1 MSGLDTFMK
10 LFSGRNDCYGY
21 NALCIKEKLTPEIY
35 NQHLEGLRRIG
46 VYPIYN
52 KKMVNW
58 LAVDIDIKDLGLILS
73 VKQRAEKF
81 KIKMHLERSKSKGF
95 HGWVFFDKPIE
106 AVKPRLVFEMI
117 LEELEIKCELFPK
130 QDEISENA
138 PYGNFIFLP
147 LFGGDTKEGKTCF
160 VDDQDKV
167 IIYNANSLNK
177 LEFTKVQDIEDVIEM
192 NSLERRQVILKE
204 NNNTEPRLSKKNVP
218 CIEKIKQGV
227 KIGHR
232 HNSAFRLA
240 IHFKERG
247 LSFEEIESLLKN
259 WNAKQTP
266 PKDKTKHQLEK
277 ELLQIIQAVFK
288 GDYKSY
294 GCEDGIIENY
304 CDKANCPIIQAQA
317 RKDQIDKGVITMV
330 FRDADTIVYR
340 KKDWEYRLAGFEFT
354 NTGKFKVSLT
364 LSKDEKI
371 VYKDLIKL
379 DMAANRARYVKAS
392 KDPEMDGDLIKID
405 ELVKKQFI
413 KEEKE
418 RLDTPKQLYVMTE
431 QEKNETIKFMEETPN
446 LLYRVIDL
454 TNKMGVVGEEIVRL
468 MVYLC
473 FTSRIM
479 KDPLSITVKGE
490 SSSGKS
496 FSCQTMQKLIPEEGF
511 HFITRATQNAFYHL
525 QEDGMRHR
533 IIYINE
539 LPGSEGADYSIRT
552 AQSEGDLI
560 LMMPIKDP
568 ATGNMETVTKRVK
581 GPVGFLITTTKTS
594 MFDENETRNFSIFS
608 DDSPSLT
615 KRIGSITIRKAKGE
629 DFVIDEKERNL
640 WKNVQRLLNPDFKVI
655 IPYAEEVFASFPDKP
670 VRIRRDRE
678 RFRVLIE
685 IITVLHQFHRKQ
697 EKVEGNGAT
706 LVSTLADYYLAKVVA
721 ESILTYTIYEI
732 GPSAEELWVAINE
745 MYAKYDPKVPEHGSP
760 PDFTFT
766 YKSVAEYIGWNV
778 DKVKKWMFTLSKK
791 CNLIEYADGSSGGKG
806 KTAVFKISNVGTD
819 FSTKALNFLPSVETL
834 SEKYPCPSEL
844 FYNPITG
851 HTFSPV
857 AEAPAGLLE
866 D

>member
-46 VYPIYN
+46 VYPIYDKN
-52 KKMVNW
+52 FVNFFV
-58 LAVDIDIKDLGLILS
+58 VDIDVQDFGMALS
-73 VKQRAEKF
+73 VKQRAEKM
-81 KIKMHLERSKSKGF
+81 KIKMYLERSKGKGY
-95 HGWVFFDKPIE
+95 HIWCFFDKPIE
-106 AVKPRLVFEMI
+106 AVKPRLIFEMI
-117 LEELEIKCELFPK
+117 LEELEIKTEIFPK
-130 QDEISENA
+130 QDEISENI

-160 VDDQDKV
+160 VNDQDKV

-204 NNNTEPRLSKKNVP
+204 NGTTEPRVLTKSLP
-218 CIEKIKQGV
+218 CIDKIKKGV
-227 KIGHR
+227 QKGHR
-232 HNSAFRLA
+232 NAACFRLV
-240 IHFKERG
+240 IFYKERG
-247 LSFEEIESLLKN
+247 
-259 WNAKQTP
+259 T
-266 PKDKTKHQLEK
+266 PKDDIVTLINTWNVKNHVPLNARELSTILES
-277 ELLQIIQAVFK
+277 VFK
-288 GDYKSY
+288 GGYKGY
-294 GCEDGIIENY
+294 GCDDGIITHY
-304 CDKANCPIIQAQA
+304 CEKSACPIVQSQV
-317 RKDQIDKGVITMV
+317 RKDQIEKGVITMV
-330 FRDADTIVYR
+330 FRDMDTMVFK
-340 KKDWEYRLAGFEFT
+340 KKDWEYRLTGFEFT

-615 KRIGSITIRKAKGE
+615 KRIGNITIRKAKGE
-629 DFVIDEKERNL
+629 EFVIDEKERNL

-745 MYAKYDPKVPEHGSP
+745 MYAKYDPKVPEHGDA

-851 HTFSPV
+851 HTFSPA
-857 AEAPAGLLE
+857 AEAPEGLL